1 MLYTSLQIMQV
12 NKDLYY
18 TRLLV
23 HYLGWAHRYDE
34 WITGEV
40 IYSIVD
46 RSQPNFNVKA
56 LKVRK
61 T

>member
-1 MLYTSLQIMQV
+1 MFYTSLQIMQV
-12 NKDLYY
+12 NRDMYY
-18 TRLLV
+18 TRFQI

-34 WITGEV
+34 WITEEV

-56 LKVRK
+56 LKVRRM
-61 T
+61 